1 MSAACWP
8 DSAPGHAFRTAALR
22 STLLCSAEVVDEFH
36 AVLHRS
42 KFDRYIPLDQRL
54 AFFRAF
60 ISLAEPVTITTEITA
75 CRHPPDDKFLSLA
88 VSGNANLILTGDKDL
103 LALHPF
109 EGFDILNANSY
120 LEYIAELPG

>member
-8 DSAPGHAFRTAALR
+8 NSAPGHAFRAAAIR
-22 STLLCSAEVVDEFH
+22 STLLRSADVADEFD

-54 AFFRAF
+54 AFFQNF
-60 ISLAEPVTITTEITA
+60 ISLAELVIITTHITA

-88 VSGNANLILTGDKDL
+88 VSGNADLILTGDNDL
-103 LALHPF
+103 RILHPF
-109 EGFDILNANSY
+109 RGIEVINPSDY
-120 LEYIAELPG
+120 LSR